1 MDILD
6 NIRNFSIIAHIDH
19 GKTTLADRLLE
30 WTKTIEKEKMKE
42 QILDNMDLERERGI
56 TIKAHPIRMVYNLA
70 GKEYILN
77 LIDTPGHVDFSYEVA
92 RSLAAVEGVLLVV
105 DASQGVEAQT
115 IAHVNL
121 AKAQNKK
128 IIPIINK
135 IDIESIDLDM
145 VLSQIKTLTDETP
158 ILASAKEGIGINEIF
173 ERIVKDIPPPEGDI
187 SKPTQALIFDSYFD
201 PYKGVVLYCRVFQGI
216 IKEKDTIIL
225 MSNNTSY
232 DVVELGTLKMGLF
245 KKSELKAG
253 EVGYVCA
260 GIRRLS
266 DASVGDT
273 ITTEGL
279 KAEKPLP
286 GYKRLKPMVFASI
299 FPGEGTD
306 FQVLASCIEK
316 YSLNDAS
323 FTFHKESSKALGF
336 GFRCGFL
343 GLLHM
348 DIVQERL
355 EREYGISL
363 VFSSPSIPY
372 RVYLTGGKV
381 LEIENPIDFPDPASI
396 IKAEEPYI
404 KATIIVPEEYFSPVL
419 NLVKEKRGIKKAINY
434 IEGRRLILEYEI
446 PLYEMVVDFYDRLK
460 SVSCGLASFD
470 YDLSDWKEVN
480 LVKLDILL
488 GGEMVEPLS
497 SLIRKEDAYKKG
509 RALSLRLKE
518 VIPRQQFAV
527 SIQASIGKNVIARET
542 IPTFRK
548 DVTAKCYGGD
558 ITRKRKL
565 LDRQKEGKKRMKM
578 VGKIGLP
585 QEAFQ
590 AVLSA

>member
-1 MDILD
+1 ME

-30 WTKTIEKEKMKE
+30 TTKTIEKKDMKE

-56 TIKAHPIRMVYNLA
+56 TIKAHPIRMTYSLD

-92 RSLAAVEGVLLVV
+92 RSLAAVEGVLLVI

-115 IAHVNL
+115 IAHTYL

-128 IIPIINK
+128 IIPVINK
-135 IDIESIDLDM
+135 IDLENIDLDS
-145 VLSQIKTLTDETP
+145 VLSQIKTLTDEVP
-158 ILASAKEGIGINEIF
+158 ILASAKDGIGIDEIF
-173 ERIVKDIPPPEGDI
+173 ERIIKDIPAPKGDI

-216 IKEKDTIIL
+216 IKEGDKIIL
-225 MSNNTSY
+225 MSSNTNY
-232 DVVELGTLKMGLF
+232 DVSEIGTLKMGLVR
-245 KKSELKAG
+245 KKELKAG
-253 EVGYVCA
+253 EVGYICA
-260 GIRRLS
+260 GIRKLS

-273 ITTEGL
+273 ITTQQL

-306 FQVLASCIEK
+306 FAELASSIEK

-323 FTFHKESSKALGF
+323 FVFHKESSKALGF

-355 EREYGISL
+355 EREYEVSL
-363 VFSSPSIPY
+363 VLSSPSIPY
-372 RVYLTGGKV
+372 RVYLEGGRS
-381 LEIENPIDFPDPASI
+381 LEIENPIDFPDPSFI
-396 IKAEEPYI
+396 VKTEEPYI
-404 KATIIVPEEYFSPVL
+404 KATIIVPEEYLSPVL

-446 PLYEMVVDFYDRLK
+446 PLYEMVIDFYDRLK

-488 GGEMVEPLS
+488 SGEVIEPLS
-497 SLIRKEDAYKKG
+497 LLIRKEDAYKK
-509 RALSLRLKE
+509 AKSLTLKLKE
-518 VIPRQQFAV
+518 IIPRQQFAV
-527 SIQASIGKNVIARET
+527 AIQASIGKNVIARET

-565 LDRQKEGKKRMKM
+565 LDKQKEGKKRMK
-578 VGKIGLP
+578 VIGRLKLP

-590 AVLSA
+590 AILSA